1 MWMSGPHLR
10 SHPMSLPTR
19 TRSDTRNSLLDQLG
33 HPIGWSFVFL
43 SSYFL
48 LHRQAKS
55 ERERSQGL
63 SGVPAMARLRPRGV
77 RQRCRLRMVIRAR
90 DAVSAKARQRCHALL
105 PARVIAGHRPSSGV
119 VASAHDRAPWI
130 GIRRLRVASLRFA
143 QQRSGHNKKHDNGR
157 QPGPRPQTMFVR
169 LANARGPTPPLKR
182 RGKLEPVL
190 QESVLQYVQRAE
202 PDEEQTCARP
212 SWSRMPMSW

>member
-19 TRSDTRNSLLDQLG
+19 TRSDTRNSLSDQLG
-33 HPIGWSFVFL
+33 HPIGWSFVFR

-48 LHRQAKS
+48 LHRQAN
-55 ERERSQGL
+55 ERAWSASKGL
-63 SGVPAMARLRPRGV
+63 LGVPAMARFHQRGV
-77 RQRCRLRMVIRAR
+77 RQQCRLLMVIGAR
-90 DAVSAKARQRCHALL
+90 DAVSADAGQCCHALL

-143 QQRSGHNKKHDNGR
+143 QQGSGNGKKYD
-157 QPGPRPQTMFVR
+157 
-169 LANARGPTPPLKR
+169 
-182 RGKLEPVL
+182 
-190 QESVLQYVQRAE
+190 S
-202 PDEEQTCARP
+202 
-212 SWSRMPMSW
+212 